1 MDYNFRSYIEYTE
14 NGKEYFVDFPDLKAC
29 GGCGKTELEALE
41 MAIQNRD
48 IYIQEISEDGRE
60 LPSAVY

>member
-29 GGCGKTELEALE
+29 GGCGRTELEALE
-41 MAIQNRD
+41 MAIQTCGYID
-48 IYIQEISEDGRE
+48 IYKRYKKIN
-60 LPSAVY
+60 

>member
-1 MDYNFRSYIEYTE
+1 MDYNFRSHIEYAE

-48 IYIQEISEDGRE
+48 IYIQEILEDGRE
-60 LPSAVY
+60 LPQAVY